1 MSHNKSSKKD
11 APQENNCDISDKT
24 SKYVLFPSLAKAY
37 KLPGEGKRAFMQ
49 RIGMGKQ
56 GSMFADFLSGNRNL
70 TDLSFDKIRMSL
82 RWTAEETEK
91 WEQLL
96 EKDHET
102 LRKSI
107 KSKPKKSNKQQ
118 PVTDIEESSIEFDA
132 TNKTAAFV
140 EPKTDVRVLAYEEMR
155 PHANILN
162 PVGRLLFFGHIVNNM
177 NLRKFAVKA
186 NISEEWLSN
195 LIFNQKT
202 DYEWI
207 ELMMAELEE
216 KLEMSDALRIWILTG
231 KCKTR
236 FEFLVSEYRGN
247 IADTSTG
254 EKNALKEAGNSSC

>member
-11 APQENNCDISDKT
+11 APQENNCDISDKKG
-24 SKYVLFPSLAKAY
+24 KYLLFPALAKAY
-37 KLPGEGKRAFMQ
+37 KLPGEGKRAFME

-56 GSMFADFLSGNRNL
+56 GSMFADFLAGNRNL

-91 WEQLL
+91 WELLL

-102 LRKSI
+102 LRQST
-107 KSKPKKSNKQQ
+107 KSKPKKSKKQH
-118 PVTDIEESSIEFDA
+118 PVADITESSIAPDVTPEIVEP
-132 TNKTAAFV
+132 V
-140 EPKTDVRVLAYEEMR
+140 EPKCDVRVLAYEEMR
-155 PHANILN
+155 PHANILT

-186 NISEEWLSN
+186 GLSEEWLSS

-202 DYEWI
+202 DYQWI

-231 KCKTR
+231 KCQTR

-247 IADTSTG
+247 IAESLTG
-254 EKNALKEAGNSSC
+254 EKNALKESGNSL